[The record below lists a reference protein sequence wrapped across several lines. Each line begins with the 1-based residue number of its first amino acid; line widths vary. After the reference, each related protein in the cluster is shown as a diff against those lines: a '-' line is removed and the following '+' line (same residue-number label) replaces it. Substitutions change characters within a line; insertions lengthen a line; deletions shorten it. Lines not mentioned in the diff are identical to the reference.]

1 MKIFNWLKESN
12 RMSHLWMGFSIWLVL
27 MLLSVGCL
35 SCFDALIGLSNMQGM
50 AITITCAVIC
60 DASVFT
66 AMCAIEYIQKA
77 SGIGRWDWL
86 DVLAGILAP
95 FLISVIIS
103 IVMIAPVE

>member
-27 MLLSVGCL
+27 ILLSVGCL